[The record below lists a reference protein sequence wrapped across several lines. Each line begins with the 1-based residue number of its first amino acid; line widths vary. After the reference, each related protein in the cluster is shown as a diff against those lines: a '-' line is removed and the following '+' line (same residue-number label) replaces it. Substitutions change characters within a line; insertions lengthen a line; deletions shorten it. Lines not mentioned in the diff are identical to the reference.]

1 MNVNWEAVFFD
12 CDGVILDSLDIK
24 TKAFEKIFIPY
35 GSEYAKKGVE
45 YHLKNGGVSRF
56 IKIQYFFKNLLQKEI
71 SDQKLAEVGDEFSN
85 FVLEGVLKSSFIDG
99 ALETIE
105 ELKKLNIPAYVISGT
120 PHDEINYIFNKRK
133 LSHFFREIHG
143 TPRKKDEIVTDILA
157 RNNFNENNCLFVGD
171 AMTDYDAAMKTGI
184 KFLGIV
190 KSGQTSPFP
199 KGTAVSSNFS
209 HKSIKSI
216 IQKHG

>member
-24 TKAFEKIFIPY
+24 TKAFEKIFKHY
-35 GSEYAKKGVE
+35 GPEHAKKGVE
-45 YHLKNGGVSRF
+45 YHLTHGGISRF
-56 IKIQYFFKNLLQKEI
+56 EKFRHFFKNMLKKEI
-71 SDQKLAEVGDEFSN
+71 SDQKLRELGDQFSK

-120 PHDEINYIFNKRK
+120 PHDEINYIFNKKK

-143 TPRKKDEIVTDILA
+143 TPRNKDEIIRDILA
-157 RNNFNENNCLFVGD
+157 RNNFNEKNCLLIGD

-190 KSGQTSPFP
+190 KNGQTSPFP